1 MSCSTVNQMSN
12 QLSMPISSAGSSAV
26 ILSIDGNIGSGK
38 STLYKDLQAYYSNN
52 RDICFVPE
60 PVDEWTHIVDA
71 NNTPIL
77 TNLYKDTKKYAFRFQ
92 MMAYISR
99 LHLLRQKVK
108 ENKYKII
115 ISERSVQTDRNVFA
129 KMLYDDGLIEHDEY
143 QIYNKWFDEF
153 LDDMCLGGIIYVK
166 AEPEICAARVK
177 IRAREGET
185 IAIEY
190 LQKCHQYHETWLEH
204 SMDKLLIEANVDTSM
219 KENASIRTHWVNTIN
234 EWIQSKF
241 GSISNSNSNSNSSS
255 NNTSSSESETENNAY
270 IYTSS
275 NLPILQ
281 FDGACRGNPSN
292 MLGLGCV
299 IKNGTK
305 TETIEERSYRFPKTN
320 GTNGTN
326 NEAEYLSL
334 IKGMKLA
341 LKYNIKSIRVEGDSN
356 LILNQMSGKYQ
367 VKAENLIPLY
377 NAAKILES
385 EFNLISYH
393 HIRREFNK
401 EADKLANQALDKDVS
416 KCPGCYPTFQENQLA
431 HTGDNGCFDDD
442 YE

>member
-1 MSCSTVNQMSN
+1 MSCSTVNQMS
-12 QLSMPISSAGSSAV
+12 ISSDISSH
-26 ILSIDGNIGSGK
+26 ISSPIIISIDGNIGSGK
-38 STLYKDLQAYYSNN
+38 STLYKDLQTYYSNN
-52 RDICFVPE
+52 TDICFVPE
-60 PVDEWTHIVDA
+60 PVDDWTHIVDV

-153 LDDMCLGGIIYVK
+153 LDDMRLGGIIYVK

-177 IRAREGET
+177 IRDREGET

-190 LQKCHQYHETWLEH
+190 LQKCHQYHENWLEH
-204 SMDKLLIEANVDTSM
+204 SMDKLLIEANVDTSI
-219 KENASIRTHWVNTIN
+219 KENASIRTDWVNTIN
-234 EWIQSKF
+234 EWIQNKF
-241 GSISNSNSNSNSSS
+241 GSNGNSNG
-255 NNTSSSESETENNAY
+255 NNTIICESETESNAY
-270 IYTSS
+270 ISTSP

-292 MLGLGCV
+292 ILGLGCI
-299 IKNGTK
+299 IKNN

-320 GTNGTN
+320 GTN

-334 IKGMKLA
+334 IKGMRLA

-377 NAAKILES
+377 NAAKLLES
-385 EFNLISYH
+385 EFNIISYH

-401 EADKLANQALDKDVS
+401 EADKLANQALDKDLS
-416 KCPGCYPTFQENQLA
+416 KCPGCYPKFQENQLA

-442 YE
+442 YD

>member
-1 MSCSTVNQMSN
+1 MNCSTVNPLSNQMST
-12 QLSMPISSAGSSAV
+12 PIYTAISSPI

-52 RDICFVPE
+52 ADICFVPE
-60 PVDEWTHIVDA
+60 PVDDWTHIVDA

-153 LDDMCLGGIIYVK
+153 LDDMRLGGIIYVK

-190 LQKCHQYHETWLEH
+190 LQKCHQYHENWLEH
-204 SMDKLLIEANVDTSM
+204 SMDKLLIEANVDTSI
-219 KENASIRTHWVNTIN
+219 KENASIRTDWVNTIN
-234 EWIQSKF
+234 EWIQNKF
-241 GSISNSNSNSNSSS
+241 GSNSSISSSISSNSMC
-255 NNTSSSESETENNAY
+255 ESETEINAY
-270 IYTSS
+270 ISTSP

-292 MLGLGCV
+292 ILGLGCI
-299 IKNGTK
+299 IKNNTK
-305 TETIEERSYRFPKTN
+305 TETIEERSYRFPK
-320 GTNGTN
+320 TNGTN

-341 LKYNIKSIRVEGDSN
+341 LNYNIKSIRVEGDSN

-416 KCPGCYPTFQENQLA
+416 KCPGCYPKFQENQLA
-431 HTGDNGCFDDD
+431 HTGDNGCFDDE